1 MLAWPGASMRTQ
13 QGEVEVYGYRKGGG
27 KMIVSIDI
35 GTSYSSGVPQGKI
48 YIRATYK

>member
-27 KMIVSIDI
+27 KMIVSIDME
-35 GTSYSSGVPQGKI
+35 Q
-48 YIRATYK
+48 ATQAFVS